1 VEWVETRA
9 KSVAEAI
16 ELALDQLGVDETELE
31 YEVVEEPKAGLF
43 GRVRGE
49 AAIRARV
56 KPTQRSSEK
65 KGRGAKAAG
74 TTKEAPARAEK
85 AVAKSTSAA
94 GPAKG
99 KAADKTEPASKRR
112 PAASAQAKA
121 AVAAVADE
129 KPKEPRSA
137 RPPRRPP
144 VERTER
150 NGDDAVDLSAVAA
163 SGIRFLEGFVEAAH
177 LEATVSSRTID
188 EQTLELE
195 VTGPSL
201 GVLVGPKGQTLLAL
215 QELVRTYVH
224 HDTGGRSGR
233 LMLDVAGY
241 RQKRRVALE
250 AFTRQVVET
259 VISSGERRALEPM
272 NAVDRKVVH
281 DTANDI
287 DGVRSIS
294 EGEDPNRYVVLLP
307 E

>member
-1 VEWVETRA
+1 MEWVETRA

-56 KPTQRSSEK
+56 KPTQRSTEK
-65 KGRGAKAAG
+65 KGRGAKAA
-74 TTKEAPARAEK
+74 TPAKEASARPEK
-85 AVAKSTSAA
+85 AVSKTATVKT
-94 GPAKG
+94 
-99 KAADKTEPASKRR
+99 KAVDNPESNPKRR

-121 AVAAVADE
+121 AVAAVAVAEE
-129 KPKEPRSA
+129 KPRPA
-137 RPPRRPP
+137 RPSRRAPASGAA
-144 VERTER
+144 ER
-150 NGDDAVDLSAVAA
+150 NGDDSVDLSAVAA
-163 SGIRFLEGFVEAAH
+163 SGIRFLEGFLEAAN
-177 LEATVSSRTID
+177 LEANVSSRTID

-287 DGVRSIS
+287 AGVRSIS
-294 EGEDPNRYVVLLP
+294 EGEDPDRYVVLLP

>member
-56 KPTQRSSEK
+56 KPTQRSTEK
-65 KGRGAKAAG
+65 KGRAAKAAS
-74 TTKEAPARAEK
+74 
-85 AVAKSTSAA
+85 VAKEPA
-94 GPAKG
+94 GRPDKATVKTTTAKS
-99 KAADKTEPASKRR
+99 KAADKPEPPAKRR
-112 PAASAQAKA
+112 PAASPQAKA
-121 AVAAVADE
+121 AVAAIAEE
-129 KPKEPRSA
+129 KPKEPRVPRTARRAPVSA
-137 RPPRRPP
+137 A
-144 VERTER
+144 ERT
-150 NGDDAVDLSAVAA
+150 GDDSVDLSAVAA
-163 SGIRFLEGFVEAAH
+163 SGIRFMEGFLEAAN
-177 LEATVSSRTID
+177 LEANVSSRTID

-259 VISSGERRALEPM
+259 VMSSGERRALEPM

-281 DTANDI
+281 DTANNI
-287 DGVRSIS
+287 AGVRSIS